1 MKTFTS
7 KEINEGKKGWRRKRL
22 VIYLRDEATPVAT
35 EGKVIEKHHFFY
47 F

>member
-1 MKTFTS
+1 MR
-7 KEINEGKKGWRRKRL
+7 GKKGWRKKRL

-35 EGKVIEKHHFFY
+35 EGEVIEKHHFFY